1 MEKIAAESR
10 LELADELE
18 SKRVAPTAI
27 GYKSHFDVFVQCQT
41 SIESA
46 NLSGIFTFQVILD

>member
-46 NLSGIFTFQVILD
+46 KSRLWFAREIPM